1 MANSDKTIQVLP
13 KYTKAGVCALVERIM
28 SEDTCA
34 ADDSLCEFCPLTNG
48 SESCT
53 KENAR
58 KHLVKALS
66 IETAED
72 VFRRAEAAF
81 PAFLTDEPIDGAD
94 LLDWFND
101 QRSRA

>member
-1 MANSDKTIQVLP
+1 MADSDKTIQVLP
-13 KYTKAGVCALVERIM
+13 EYTKEGVCALVERLM
-28 SEDTCA
+28 SEDACE
-34 ADDSLCEFCPLTNG
+34 ADSSLCEFCPMTHEG
-48 SESCT
+48 GCT
-53 KENAR
+53 KELAR

-72 VFRRAEAAF
+72 LFRRAEAAF

-101 QRSRA
+101 QRSKQ

>member
-13 KYTKAGVCALVERIM
+13 KYTKAGVCALVERLM
-28 SEDTCA
+28 SEDACE
-34 ADDSLCEFCPLTNG
+34 ADSSLCEFCPMTHEG
-48 SESCT
+48 GCT
-53 KENAR
+53 KELAL

-72 VFRRAEAAF
+72 LFRKAEAAF
-81 PAFLTDEPIDGAD
+81 PAFLTDEPMSGAD
-94 LLDWFND
+94 FLDWFND